1 MIKVSTDQ
9 LLFQA
14 VQQQNDRRAFDR
26 LYLKYWEQMYA
37 RAWSRTGDEQTAQD
51 IVQELFI
58 NLWERREDIQI
69 QTSFLQYLAGAL
81 KYRLIN
87 HFQSEKVK
95 RRVFEKV
102 LQRMAELSG
111 GIDDLAGYK
120 DLEKALDDEL
130 EKMPQNMKNSLLL
143 RLDNLSVKDIATHL
157 DLAEQTVSNNLTAAG
172 KRLHKN
178 LGSKLNDGQLGVI
191 LVMIQVVNDL
201 LTH

>member
-1 MIKVSTDQ
+1 MDVSVDL

-14 VQQQNDRRAFDR
+14 VQQQSDRRAFDR
-26 LYLKYWEQMYA
+26 LYLTYWEQIYA
-37 RAWSRTGDEQTAQD
+37 RAWNRTGDEQTAQD

-58 NLWERREDIQI
+58 SLWERRKEIHI
-69 QTSFLQYLAGAL
+69 QTSVLQYLSGAL

-102 LQRMAELSG
+102 LQRMTELSY
-111 GIDDLAGYK
+111 GINDLGDYN
-120 DLEKALDDEL
+120 DLEQALNDEL

-143 RLDNLSVKDIATHL
+143 KLDNLPVKEIAKRL
-157 DLAEQTVSNNLTAAG
+157 GLAEQTVSNNLAAAN

-178 LGSKLNDGQLGVI
+178 LRHKLNEGQLGALI
-191 LVMIQVVNDL
+191 IMIQVVNDL
-201 LTH
+201 LMNK